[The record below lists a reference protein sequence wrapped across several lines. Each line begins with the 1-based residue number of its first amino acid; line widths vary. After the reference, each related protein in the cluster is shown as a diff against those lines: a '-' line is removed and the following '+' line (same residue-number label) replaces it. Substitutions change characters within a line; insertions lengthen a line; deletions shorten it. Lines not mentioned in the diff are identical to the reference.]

1 MKIIAKII
9 LLLVSGI
16 ALCALTLNAA
26 EAKKIKVLLITGD
39 DVSVHNWREVS
50 SATREALNESGK
62 FDVKICEDPA
72 ILESASALKHYDVI
86 YMAMYNASTPTLSE
100 IAKNNLVD
108 FIKGGKGFVVSHL
121 SSASFKEWD
130 EFKKICGRYWVMGKS
145 GHGPR
150 SVFKAKIANADHPI
164 TKGMTDFDQDD
175 ELYAKLQGDA
185 PITVLVTADSDWSK
199 QTEPLA
205 FTLQYGQGRVFHH
218 TFGHDGK
225 AVNNPPVKRLIVRGT
240 EWAARGSV
248 E

>member
-1 MKIIAKII
+1 MKIISKIVVM
-9 LLLVSGI
+9 LVCGLALSVI
-16 ALCALTLNAA
+16 ALNAA

-39 DVSVHNWREVS
+39 DVSVHNWKEVS
-50 SATREALNESGK
+50 AATREALNETGR
-62 FDVKICEDPA
+62 FDVKVCEDPA
-72 ILESASALKHYDVI
+72 ILESATALQRYDVI
-86 YMAMYNASTPTLSE
+86 YMAMYNASTPTLSDT
-100 IAKNNLVD
+100 AKNNLVN

-150 SVFKAKIANADHPI
+150 SVFKAKITNADHPI

-205 FTLQYGQGRVFHH
+205 FTVQYGQGRVFHH

-225 AVNNPPVKRLIVRGT
+225 AVNNPSVKKLIARGT
-240 EWAARGSV
+240 EWAAR
-248 E
+248 